1 MRLRPTLV
9 VISGPPATGKT
20 TLARA
25 LAQHLGCPAILRD
38 EIKQGMVMNFPGH
51 DAVGDNPLDIP
62 ALEAFFA
69 AIAVLLRAGT
79 TVVAEAAFQDRL
91 WRPGLEPL
99 AEFADLR
106 IIRCTTPASVIA
118 RRIADRAHSDR
129 HRVAHGDKAL
139 LADMEAGVYDPD
151 RFIPISLAAPKLLVD
166 TSDGYAP
173 GMAEIHRFLLRPGRG
188 DSGMLPAWSHPGS
201 AR

>member
-1 MRLRPTLV
+1 MHLRPTLA

-51 DAVGDNPLDIP
+51 DADGDDPLNIP

-69 AIAVLLRAGT
+69 TIAVLLRAGT
-79 TVVAEAAFQDRL
+79 TLVAEAAFQDRL

-99 AEFADLR
+99 TEFADLR
-106 IIRCTTPASVIA
+106 IIRCTTPAPTIA
-118 RRIADRAHSDR
+118 QRITARSYNDS

-139 LADMEAGVYDPD
+139 LADMKDGLYDPD
-151 RFIPISLAAPKLLVD
+151 QFIPISLTAPSLLVD

-173 GMAEIHRFLLRPGRG
+173 GMTDIQRFVLRPDHERN
-188 DSGMLPAWSHPGS
+188 A
-201 AR
+201 

>member
-1 MRLRPTLV
+1 MLTV
-9 VISGPPATGKT
+9 VSGPPATGKT

-38 EIKQGMVMNFPGH
+38 EIKQGMVMNRPGH
-51 DAVGDNPLDIP
+51 DPDSDDPLNIP

-69 AIAVLLRAGT
+69 TINVLLRAGT

-99 AEFADLR
+99 AAFADLR
-106 IIRCTTPASVIA
+106 IIRCTTPAATLA
-118 RRIADRAHSDR
+118 RRITDRARSDS
-129 HRVAHGDKAL
+129 HRAAHGDKAL

-151 RFIPISLAAPKLLVD
+151 KFVPISLDAPNLLVN
-166 TSDGYAP
+166 TSDGYTP
-173 GMAEIHRFLLRPGRG
+173 GMAEIQRFVLRQDPEGGRRLRT
-188 DSGMLPAWSHPGS
+188 S
-201 AR
+201 

>member
-1 MRLRPTLV
+1 MPIQRPLLAV
-9 VISGPPATGKT
+9 VSGPPATGKT
-20 TLARA
+20 TLARE

-38 EIKQGMVMNFPGH
+38 EIKQGMVMNHPDH
-51 DAVGDNPLDIP
+51 DLNGDAPLNIP

-69 AIAVLLRAGT
+69 TIAVLLRAGS

-99 AEFADLR
+99 TAFANLR
-106 IIRCTTPASVIA
+106 IIRCTTPTSTIA
-118 RRIADRAHSDR
+118 RRISDR
-129 HRVAHGDKAL
+129 VHHDSHRVAHGDKAL

-151 RFIPISLAAPKLLVD
+151 RFVPISLSAPSLLVD

-173 GMAEIHRFLLRPGRG
+173 GMAEIQEFVLQPDHEHTG
-188 DSGMLPAWSHPGS
+188 
-201 AR
+201 

>member
-1 MRLRPTLV
+1 MHLRPTLAV
-9 VISGPPATGKT
+9 VSGPSATGKT

-25 LAQHLGCPAILRD
+25 LAQHLGCPGILRD
-38 EIKQGMVMNFPGH
+38 EIKQGMVMNSPGH
-51 DAVGDNPLDIP
+51 DANGEDPLNMR

-69 AIAVLLRAGT
+69 TITVLLRAGT

-99 AEFADLR
+99 MEFADLR
-106 IIRCTTPASVIA
+106 IIRCTTPAPTIA
-118 RRIADRAHSDR
+118 QRITDRARKDS

-139 LADMEAGVYDPD
+139 LADMESGVYDPD
-151 RFIPISLAAPKLLVD
+151 QFVPISLAAPNLLVD

-173 GMAEIHRFLLRPGRG
+173 AMAEIQRFLLQPVDEEDAG
-188 DSGMLPAWSHPGS
+188 
-201 AR
+201 

>member
-1 MRLRPTLV
+1 MHLRPTLAV
-9 VISGPPATGKT
+9 VSGPPATGKT

-51 DAVGDNPLDIP
+51 NANGDDPLNIP

-69 AIAVLLRAGT
+69 TLAVLLQAGT

-106 IIRCTTPASVIA
+106 IIRCTTSASTIT
-118 RRIADRAHSDR
+118 RRITERAHSDG
-129 HRVAHGDKAL
+129 HRVAHADEAL
-139 LADMEAGVYDPD
+139 LADMKAGVYDPD
-151 RFIPISLAAPKLLVD
+151 RFVPISLPAPSLLVD

-173 GMAEIHRFLLRPGRG
+173 GMAEIERFVLQPDHDG
-188 DSGMLPAWSHPGS
+188 A
-201 AR
+201 